1 MQNTLFLKIHI
12 ILIVISHWNWNAI
25 LYWHTAN
32 IYRLLKFCR
41 LQKILLFTLNLTK
54 GWFIIFALSVL
65 QINNANC
72 LKFSILQNPQT
83 AHRNV
88 NFNFFKNICDIRQRV
103 LPIIQNYTSFI
114 ISAINMMEIII
125 DYTFLSFQQ
134 STWRRSCWPEIA
146 QSTHIVWMGELVH
159 FTLQSERC
167 LVGRLKIRCKD
178 IFFERYIMI

>member
-1 MQNTLFLKIHI
+1 MQVTLFLKIHI
-12 ILIVISHWNWNAI
+12 ILIVISHRNWNAI
-25 LYWHTAN
+25 VYWHTAN

-83 AHRNV
+83 SHRNT
-88 NFNFFKNICDIRQRV
+88 NFNYFKNIYDMSLIW
-103 LPIIQNYTSFI
+103 PIIQNY
-114 ISAINMMEIII
+114 I
-125 DYTFLSFQQ
+125 DHTFLSFQQ

-178 IFFERYIMI
+178 IFFDVIIWSYNFWFQLLEFFLF